1 MQFIKKETLAQMFSC
16 EFCKISKNTFLTE
29 HLWATGSVIT
39 MNCFLSVEVCLFLN
53 PIQDG
58 EGGKKA
64 PSVSFSHVTS
74 TNVGIGP

>member
-1 MQFIKKETLAQMFSC
+1 MFSC

-29 HLWATGSVIT
+29 HLWATASVII
-39 MNCFLSVEVCLFLN
+39 MNCFLSVKVFHFLN

-58 EGGKKA
+58 GEEQKG
-64 PSVSFSHVTS
+64 PPTSFSHVTS

>member
-1 MQFIKKETLAQMFSC
+1 MFSC

-29 HLWATGSVIT
+29 HLWATGSVII
-39 MNCFLSVEVCLFLN
+39 MNYFLSVEVFLFLN

-64 PSVSFSHVTS
+64 PSASFSHVTS
-74 TNVGIGP
+74 TYVGIGS